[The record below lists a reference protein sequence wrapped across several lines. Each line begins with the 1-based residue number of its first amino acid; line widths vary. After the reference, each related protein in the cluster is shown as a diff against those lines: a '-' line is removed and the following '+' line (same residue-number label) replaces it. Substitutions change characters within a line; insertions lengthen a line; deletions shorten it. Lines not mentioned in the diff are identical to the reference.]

1 MEQTTQQVP
10 AQAYFWQ
17 NDKVRLRL
25 WEPKDAP
32 YDYTNNLDS
41 EAMALDME
49 EIGLPPR
56 KIKVDP
62 DGDSAEPNASA
73 PAFIIEDLDGNYVG
87 RIQYN
92 YINERRGTFSIGLFL
107 HREQRGKGY
116 GKAAMSILL
125 KYAFEERRLHKF
137 NGNCLGVNTASAAM
151 MKSLG
156 CKLEGVVRE
165 VYYLHGIYHDSH
177 LYGLTE
183 QEYRNRHSGHADLEK
198 E

>member
-1 MEQTTQQVP
+1 MEQSTFQT
-10 AQAYFWQ
+10 YYWQ

-49 EIGLPPR
+49 EICLPPR
-56 KIKVDP
+56 KTKVDT

-73 PAFIIEDLDGNYVG
+73 PAFTIEDLNGNYVG

-107 HREQRGKGY
+107 NREQRGKGY

-125 KYAFEERRLHKF
+125 RYAFDERRLHKF
-137 NGNCLGVNTASAAM
+137 NGYCLGVNTASAAM

-156 CKLEGVVRE
+156 CKLEGIVRE
-165 VYYLHGIYHDSH
+165 VIYLHGKYHDSH

-183 QEYRNRHSGHADLEK
+183 QEYRTRYNGHAVMVK